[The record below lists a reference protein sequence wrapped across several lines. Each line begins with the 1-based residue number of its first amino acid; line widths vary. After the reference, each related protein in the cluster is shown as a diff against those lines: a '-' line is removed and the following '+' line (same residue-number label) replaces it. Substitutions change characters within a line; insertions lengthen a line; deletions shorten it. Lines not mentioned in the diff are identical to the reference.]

1 MQISELAPLD
11 FKSFTTLAV
20 PTRTGD
26 RTRDE
31 AAVRLLSAQCG
42 NRLKALGIGGRAK
55 IVGGSIEV
63 KGGDPVRAA
72 EVLSKFTG
80 VVSASVVKLAGPS
93 LAEAS
98 KALTEAGERLV
109 YPGERYRLS
118 VEVEPGL
125 GLSATDIEYAS
136 LSKLIDTLAGRG
148 SKLSD
153 RHPDRTI
160 RALVTRSATYV
171 SYLHYPGMGGLP
183 AGMNGK
189 AIVLHSGGAASY
201 FAAVD
206 TMKAGMELTLLYVY
220 TRETPPANMRRAVAT
235 ATLLRE
241 HHPSKEMELVAVSFD
256 AVQALVKEGLP
267 KDLRSL
273 ALHRAMASAA
283 SLMAQERGAAWISSG
298 LTPDAG
304 IENMSA
310 YSAEVATK
318 GVTAMFPE
326 ASRTSGE
333 LWGMVADERLKVKMP
348 RLAWKL
354 CPASRTSA
362 DGSREAV
369 LARAWAVGS
378 LPEAT
383 KKSVSE
389 AFWVGLGRGFID
401 DFACMDSFASKL
413 KPTGTP

>member
-1 MQISELAPLD
+1 LQIFELPPLD

-26 RTRDE
+26 STRDE
-31 AAVRLLSAQCG
+31 AAIRLLSAQCDD
-42 NRLKALGIGGRAK
+42 RLKALGIGGRAK

-63 KGGDPVRAA
+63 RGGDPVRAA

-80 VVSASVVKLAGPS
+80 VESASVVRLAAPS

-125 GLSATDIEYAS
+125 GLSATDVEYAS
-136 LSKLIDTLAGRG
+136 LAKLIDILAERG

-153 RHPDRTI
+153 RRPDRTI
-160 RALVTRSATYV
+160 RALITRSATYV

-183 AGMNGK
+183 AGVNGK
-189 AIVLHSGGAASY
+189 AIVLHSGGVAGY

-256 AVQALVKEGLP
+256 AVQALVEEGLA
-267 KDLRSL
+267 KDLRPL

-283 SLMAQERGAAWISSG
+283 SLLAQERGAAWISSG
-298 LTPDAG
+298 LTSDAG

-310 YSAEVATK
+310 YSAEVASN

-333 LWGMVADERLKVKMP
+333 LWSMVADDRLKAKMP

-354 CPASRTSA
+354 CPASPPSA
-362 DGSREAV
+362 DGSREIV
-369 LARAWAVGS
+369 LARAWATGR
-378 LPEAT
+378 LPEAV
-383 KKSVSE
+383 KKSVSG
-389 AFWVGLGRGFID
+389 AFRVGLGRGFID
-401 DFACMDSFASKL
+401 YFACMDSFASKL
-413 KPTGTP
+413 KTRGTP